1 MNIDFNILWFED
13 NASWYRATSKEID
26 RYIIDHNF
34 KSNFDAHK
42 TDDIDFNFVKA
53 NKYDLILM
61 DYKLISVTGDVIIE
75 KIRQN
80 QILTDI
86 VFYSSEFE
94 DMKSKINKGNHLL
107 DGVYFTDRKD
117 EFFSPKVFG
126 VINKIIR
133 KSEEIVNLR
142 GIVMDNTCEFD
153 EIMKEI
159 LILSYGKLD
168 DESKNVMN
176 KKIKKMIGEA
186 NKCYCKDCD
195 EILKE
200 DNIIVPAL
208 NSPGYIIDAY
218 KKSRLIKNL
227 LDILKDK
234 FGYSICCKNFHEEY
248 NTEII
253 KIRNNLGHVRKN
265 HDNDNSYFQDKE
277 GNEIIISEELCNDT
291 RGNILKYKKIF
302 EDLLKFIINEI

>member
-1 MNIDFNILWFED
+1 MNIDFRILWYED

-26 RYIIDHNF
+26 KYIINHNF
-34 KSNFDAHK
+34 KSNFDVHK
-42 TDDIDFNFVKA
+42 TDDINFNFVKA

-61 DYKLISVTGDVIIE
+61 DYKLISVTGDEIIE

-80 QILTDI
+80 EILTDI

-94 DMKSKINKGNHLL
+94 EMKSKINEGNHLL

-117 EFFSPKVFG
+117 EFFNPKVFG
-126 VINKIIR
+126 VINKIIK

-168 DESKNVMN
+168 TESKNILN

-186 NKCYCKDCD
+186 NKYYCKDCD
-195 EILKE
+195 EILRE
-200 DNIIVPAL
+200 DNIFVSAL

-218 KKSRLIKNL
+218 KKSRLIKSL

-234 FGYSICCKNFHEEY
+234 FEFSICENFHEEY
-248 NTEII
+248 NKEII
-253 KIRNNLGHVRKN
+253 KIRNDLGHVRKN
-265 HDNDNSYFQDKE
+265 NENDNFYFKDKE
-277 GNEIIISEELCNDT
+277 GNEIIISEELCTNT
-291 RGNILKYKKIF
+291 RGSILKYKKILDNIL
-302 EDLLKFIINEI
+302 EFIIKQI